1 MGRLAYRCDRVQS
14 QQVYFPQDD
23 WRAIGRNAKELNP
36 ELLLARLTRDRQR
49 NLVPLAR
56 HRVATGFMFAPARLG
71 ISGRAEVENEHVR
84 LRLRLYSLKSHAPAT
99 SPRQHYPP
107 LPFSPGSLPH
117 LALGDNL
124 GARYAFAS
132 QAAIENACHL
142 IDDGHDVFG
151 IGTEALTDSIEREQP
166 CRARRGRAR
175 VIPRSMVRR
184 NASRDASRL
193 APQSITARDLT
204 VVPAGC
210 GRRQRP
216 KRNPIGEKRV

>member
-56 HRVATGFMFAPARLG
+56 HRVGTGFMFAPARLG

-84 LRLRLYSLKSHAPAT
+84 FRLRLYSLKSHAPAT
-99 SPRQHYPP
+99 SPRPHYPP
-107 LPFSPGSLPH
+107 LPFSPGNLPH

-151 IGTEALTDSIEREQP
+151 IGTEALTNSIEREQP

-175 VIPRSMVRR
+175 VIPKGQWCGETRQEMRR
-184 NASRDASRL
+184 GWLRRALR
-193 APQSITARDLT
+193 
-204 VVPAGC
+204 PAT
-210 GRRQRP
+210 
-216 KRNPIGEKRV
+216 